1 MDEQKLKE
9 SMMEDDSI
17 EIDLS
22 ELIHDFLKVIR
33 EYWGLFLGVI
43 VVCTIAFSSFR
54 YFTYIPI
61 YRCEATFT
69 VATDSKNS
77 GSYSYYYSQNTADQL
92 SKTFPYILDSSYFK
106 SILLDELGVDNLN
119 GTLNA
124 STVSESNIV
133 TMSVESNNPQD
144 AMSILTSAIEVYP
157 DVARF
162 VLGQIQFHMINNPQ
176 IPTTPYNQ
184 LTISNTIFMGILIG
198 LACGTLILG
207 CMALFRKT
215 VKNPED
221 MKRITN
227 LKCMATIPRVK
238 LKARKIHKQTRI
250 SINDH
255 RIPFAFKENMRSLQM
270 RLERVFKK
278 EEHKVIVVTSTAA
291 NEGKTTLTINL
302 AETFAA
308 NGKRVLLI
316 DADLRRQSIAKILG
330 CDDNKGLV
338 DMYLQ
343 KDDVFKNIRKLDDSK
358 LWFIGND
365 NPVDNPVSILSD
377 PDLKKFI
384 EKMKSEFDY
393 VIIDT
398 PPCGIFQ
405 DVTLIQE
412 YADALLYVV
421 KYDFLPYQKIQNGL
435 SILKEDCCFMGYV
448 FNIYTKKSSE
458 YGHYSYG
465 HNRYGYSYAK
475 DEYKE

>member
-1 MDEQKLKE
+1 MDEQRLKE

-22 ELIHDFLKVIR
+22 ELIHDFLKILKD
-33 EYWGLFLGVI
+33 YWGVFLGTIVI
-43 VVCTIAFSSFR
+43 CTIAFSTFR
-54 YFTYIPI
+54 YLTYTPI

-69 VATDSKNS
+69 VATDSENT

-92 SKTFPYILDSSYFK
+92 SKTFPYILDSSYFR
-106 SILLDELGVDNLN
+106 SILLDELGVNSLN
-119 GTLNA
+119 GTLSA

-133 TMSVESNNPQD
+133 TMGVESNSPQD
-144 AMSILTSAIEVYP
+144 AMSILTSAIEIYP

-176 IPTTPYNQ
+176 LPTDPYNK
-184 LTISNTIFMGILIG
+184 LTFTNTVLVGGIIG
-198 LACGTLILG
+198 LVSGTIILG

-227 LKCMATIPRVK
+227 LNCMATIPQVK
-238 LKARKIHKQTRI
+238 FKARKIHKQTRI
-250 SINDH
+250 SINDR
-255 RIPFAFKENMRSLQM
+255 RISFAFKENMRSLQI

-316 DADLRRQSIAKILG
+316 DADLRRQSIAKILK
-330 CDDNKGLV
+330 CDNNEGLV
-338 DMYLQ
+338 DVL
-343 KDDVFKNIRKLDDSK
+343 KNIRKLDNSK
-358 LWFIGND
+358 FWFIGND
-365 NPVDNPVSILSD
+365 KPINNPVSVLSH
-377 PDLKKFI
+377 PDFKKFI
-384 EKMKSEFDY
+384 EKMKKEFDY

-412 YADALLYVV
+412 YSDALLYVV

-465 HNRYGYSYAK
+465 YNQYRYSKGG
-475 DEYKE
+475 EYKE

>member
-1 MDEQKLKE
+1 M
-9 SMMEDDSI
+9 
-17 EIDLS
+17 
-22 ELIHDFLKVIR
+22 
-33 EYWGLFLGVI
+33 G
-43 VVCTIAFSSFR
+43 
-54 YFTYIPI
+54 
-61 YRCEATFT
+61 
-69 VATDSKNS
+69 
-77 GSYSYYYSQNTADQL
+77 
-92 SKTFPYILDSSYFK
+92 
-106 SILLDELGVDNLN
+106 
-119 GTLNA
+119 
-124 STVSESNIV
+124 
-133 TMSVESNNPQD
+133 VESNSPQD
-144 AMSILTSAIEVYP
+144 AMSILTSAIEIYP

-176 IPTTPYNQ
+176 LPTDPYNK
-184 LTISNTIFMGILIG
+184 LTFTNTVLVGGIIG
-198 LACGTLILG
+198 LVSGTIILG

-227 LKCMATIPRVK
+227 LNCMATIPQVK
-238 LKARKIHKQTRI
+238 FKARKIHKQTRI
-250 SINDH
+250 SINDR
-255 RIPFAFKENMRSLQM
+255 RISFAFKENMRSLQI

-316 DADLRRQSIAKILG
+316 DADLRRQSIAKILK
-330 CDDNKGLV
+330 CDNNEGLV
-338 DMYLQ
+338 DLYLQ
-343 KDDVFKNIRKLDDSK
+343 KGDVLKNIRKLDNSK
-358 LWFIGND
+358 FWFIGND
-365 NPVDNPVSILSD
+365 KPINNPVSVLSH
-377 PDLKKFI
+377 PDFKKFI
-384 EKMKSEFDY
+384 EKMKKEFDY

-412 YADALLYVV
+412 YSDALLYVV

-465 HNRYGYSYAK
+465 YNQYRYSKGG
-475 DEYKE
+475 EYKE